1 MASLLDNIRDG
12 LELVVDKTEEYG
24 KIGKLK
30 VDIFSIKRNIEKQFT
45 ELGGRVYEL
54 ATGAVKTKVEDDD
67 EAQKIIEQIKVLES
81 QLQDKET
88 EIEKVKEEKE
98 KERHDRQESRKK
110 EQADVEEDT
119 SVDMKKSTVEDAN
132 IVEEKNKK
140 E

>member
-54 ATGAVKTKVEDDD
+54 ATGAVKAKVEDDD

-81 QLQDKET
+81 QLQDKEA